1 LVNVKAILDMDES
14 KVREYFRSL
23 TEEEK
28 LSAFETLVKHS
39 KFYDE
44 EMKALARDCLKDV
57 FVDDSSALYE
67 GYDLPG

>member
-1 LVNVKAILDMDES
+1 LNVQKLMLMEEVE
-14 KVREYFRSL
+14 VRRYFAALSD
-23 TEEEK
+23 EEK
-28 LSAFETLVKHS
+28 LNAFIMLVKHS

-57 FVDDSSALYE
+57 FVDDGSHLYE

>member
-1 LVNVKAILDMDES
+1 MNIKDLLEMNDSQVK
-14 KVREYFRSL
+14 EYFATLS
-23 TEEEK
+23 EEEK
-28 LSAFETLVKHS
+28 LHAFETLVKHS